1 MYIYANMGEPR
12 LLHPSSAH
20 FIFKHLYSG
29 WMHMLAHCYLLFLL
43 LCYGGWWC
51 LLTLWLPYQLL
62 VSCDSAIMAP
72 VISCLQLPVI
82 LYHNSVQ
89 NENVVTHHCI
99 IVSEGVTSLS
109 FAAAAI
115 PLGCSFSFN
124 CYLLGLFLWEQC
136 RYSYYLL
143 RCSSRVCWVFLH
155 WGQ

>member
-1 MYIYANMGEPR
+1 M
-12 LLHPSSAH
+12 
-20 FIFKHLYSG
+20 
-29 WMHMLAHCYLLFLL
+29 
-43 LCYGGWWC
+43 
-51 LLTLWLPYQLL
+51 LTLWLPYQLL

-115 PLGCSFSFN
+115 PLGCSFLLTVICWAFSFENSVVIAIIFYTVAAVSAGFFSIEDSKVHCCSHPLGCSFIN
-124 CYLLGLFLWEQC
+124 CLSAGP
-136 RYSYYLL
+136 SP
-143 RCSSRVCWVFLH
+143 SRTVSL
-155 WGQ
+155 